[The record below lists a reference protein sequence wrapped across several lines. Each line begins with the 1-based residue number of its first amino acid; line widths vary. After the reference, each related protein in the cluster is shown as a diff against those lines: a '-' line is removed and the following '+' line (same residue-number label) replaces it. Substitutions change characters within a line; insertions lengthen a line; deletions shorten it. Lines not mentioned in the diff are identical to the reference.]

1 MKRVGLY
8 FGTFNPIHIGHLV
21 IANFMANHTDLDEVW
36 LVVSP
41 QNPMKKAKSLL
52 PDHHRLRMAQLA
64 IKENER
70 LFVSDIEFSLAKP
83 SYTYL
88 TLRAL
93 KEDFAEHQFSLIM
106 GEDNLRILSNWKN
119 HEEILANYP
128 IKVYPRLGDEEI
140 EPLGHFKGDI
150 EICIAP
156 LMKISS
162 TFIRN
167 SIRDHKDVRYLI
179 PEPVINYVGSNFL
192 YENEK
197 DTK

>member
-41 QNPMKKAKSLL
+41 HNPMKEANTLL

-70 LFVSDIEFSLAKP
+70 LFVSDIEFELEKP
-83 SYTYL
+83 SYTYQ
-88 TLRAL
+88 TLRELA
-93 KEDFAEHQFSLIM
+93 KRFSDHSFSLIM
-106 GEDNLRILSNWKN
+106 GEDNLRILDKWKN
-119 HEEILANYP
+119 YEEIVANYP
-128 IKVYPRLGDEEI
+128 IKVYPRLGDEQI
-140 EPLGHFKGDI
+140 EPLGHLKGDI
-150 EICIAP
+150 EICEAP

-192 YENEK
+192 YEEPQK
-197 DTK
+197 

>member
-21 IANFMANHTDLDEVW
+21 IANYMANHTDLDEVW

-41 QNPMKKAKSLL
+41 QNPLKDAKTLL

-70 LFVSDIEFSLAKP
+70 LFVSDIEFELEKP

-93 KEDFAEHQFSLIM
+93 AERFADHQFSLIM
-106 GEDNLRILSNWKN
+106 GEDNLRILDKWKN
-119 HEEILANYP
+119 HDEILANYP
-128 IKVYPRLGDEEI
+128 IKVYPRLGEEEI
-140 EPLGHFKGDI
+140 EPLGNLKGDI
-150 EICIAP
+150 EICEAP

-167 SIRDHKDVRYLI
+167 SIRDRKDVRYLI

-192 YENEK
+192 YEEQK
-197 DTK
+197 

>member
-41 QNPMKKAKSLL
+41 QNPLKAANTLL

-70 LFVSDIEFSLAKP
+70 LFVSDIEFNLEKP
-83 SYTYL
+83 SYSYL

-93 KEDFAEHQFSLIM
+93 TEQFADHSFSLIM
-106 GEDNLRILSNWKN
+106 GEDNLRILDKWKN
-119 HEEILANYP
+119 YEEIVANYP
-128 IKVYPRLGDEEI
+128 IKVYPRLGEEEM
-140 EPLGHFKGDI
+140 EPLGQFKGDI
-150 EICIAP
+150 EICEAP

-179 PEPVINYVGSNFL
+179 PESVIDYVGSNFL
-192 YENEK
+192 YES
-197 DTK
+197 